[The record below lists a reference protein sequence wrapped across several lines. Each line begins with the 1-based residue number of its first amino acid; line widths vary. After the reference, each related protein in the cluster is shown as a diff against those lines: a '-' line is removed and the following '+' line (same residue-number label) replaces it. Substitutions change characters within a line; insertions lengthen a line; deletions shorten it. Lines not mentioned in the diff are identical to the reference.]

1 MPCRMREWREL
12 QRFGLQTR
20 FEVSIPAKCRDFFCC
35 GVPCRLLARNGQ
47 TGPVWRCPL
56 IGADRKWLAEGKTT
70 RLTRFRHRVRT
81 HSLDH
86 FGGTEAWLAGR
97 GPSSETSARGDGL
110 TKKLLGCAFRAFQSD
125 HSSTP
130 TGCRCR
136 ILIRELIAVDRDETL
151 LIRFVPRGKAAAD
164 NM

>member
-1 MPCRMREWREL
+1 MLYAGAIRDHQAGYFRQPNDPEL
-12 QRFGLQTR
+12 SGIPLHQSFTSAYSALVSGGIYLERASPRIFTSARFSHRTQSQPGL
-20 FEVSIPAKCRDFFCC
+20 
-35 GVPCRLLARNGQ
+35 
-47 TGPVWRCPL
+47 
-56 IGADRKWLAEGKTT
+56 
-70 RLTRFRHRVRT
+70 RVRP

-86 FGGTEAWLAGR
+86 FGVPRLGLPVG

-110 TKKLLGCAFRAFQSD
+110 TKRSLGCACRAFQSH

-136 ILIRELIAVDRDETL
+136 ILIREHIAVDRDETL
-151 LIRFVPRGKAAAD
+151 LIRIVPRGKAAAD